1 MSGRTDSTGK
11 LTTFCSGTCHLME
24 CPLLNGKLRE
34 VTDWLAGF
42 EELLG
47 YVVNSVSQSL
57 G

>member
-1 MSGRTDSTGK
+1 MRVVRV
-11 LTTFCSGTCHLME
+11 LVLPGTCHLME